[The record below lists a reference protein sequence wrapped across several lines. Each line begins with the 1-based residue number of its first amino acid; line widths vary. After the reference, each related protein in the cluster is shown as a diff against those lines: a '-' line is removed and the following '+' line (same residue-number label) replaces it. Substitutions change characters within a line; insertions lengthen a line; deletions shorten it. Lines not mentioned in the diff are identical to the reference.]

1 MKECKRCHRLLPES
15 EFYKNIKAKDGLQ
28 SWCKSCV
35 NDYDKNVRPFKEK
48 TKMGGGNPALAEF
61 TPRQLIDELRK
72 RGYTGELKY
81 VQTIKL

>member
-1 MKECKRCHRLLPES
+1 MKECKRCHRQLPETS
-15 EFYKNIKAKDGLQ
+15 AKDGLQ
-28 SWCKSCV
+28 YWCKSCI

-48 TKMGGGNPALAEF
+48 NKNGGGGNPALAEF

-81 VQTIKL
+81 TQTIKL